1 MQPNTPA
8 IDAVSPR
15 SPSSPRGQ
23 ASVRIRIKPRINWFI
38 VWSCLFLSNAFQRI
52 IGQEHFVRLPSGGF
66 IKESNNFVFFI
77 GLATFSLAF
86 GLIMHKIGRFR
97 FHWSMLFTLALVLVC
112 LASSAWSADQKRTVT
127 QSLIL
132 IGVLFCVYYAYFN
145 VNKSDLFKSLY
156 VYAAIYTLT
165 TFILALT
172 WPSFAFHQAGE
183 FFGMHAGRLRG
194 LSSHKNDLA
203 KYLSI
208 CLFILMYFGS
218 TGITKPWIR
227 YGLVALCAGLLM
239 LTGSAKAVGALPVA
253 ILGSFLWTRTHL
265 PSLRLLSIIVISWA
279 WIFLSSTGTIEEIM
293 AAVLQLLGRDPTL
306 SSRTLIWSAVLEG
319 LQNSPNW
326 WLGGGYGAGWTN
338 GVSDMVRGRLGSDT
352 GHPHNGFIEVLI
364 DIGIPGLIITI
375 GLIFLTFLRALTS
388 RLSGNDGRITFS
400 VAVIFLTILSNMV
413 GSYMF
418 AAGDVMTYT
427 IFLVPLLLEW
437 KDDRRF

>member
-1 MQPNTPA
+1 
-8 IDAVSPR
+8 
-15 SPSSPRGQ
+15 
-23 ASVRIRIKPRINWFI
+23 
-38 VWSCLFLSNAFQRI
+38 
-52 IGQEHFVRLPSGGF
+52 
-66 IKESNNFVFFI
+66 
-77 GLATFSLAF
+77 
-86 GLIMHKIGRFR
+86 
-97 FHWSMLFTLALVLVC
+97 
-112 LASSAWSADQKRTVT
+112 
-127 QSLIL
+127 
-132 IGVLFCVYYAYFN
+132 
-145 VNKSDLFKSLY
+145 
-156 VYAAIYTLT
+156 
-165 TFILALT
+165 
-172 WPSFAFHQAGE
+172 
-183 FFGMHAGRLRG
+183 
-194 LSSHKNDLA
+194 
-203 KYLSI
+203 
-208 CLFILMYFGS
+208 
-218 TGITKPWIR
+218 
-227 YGLVALCAGLLM
+227 
-239 LTGSAKAVGALPVA
+239 
-253 ILGSFLWTRTHL
+253 
-265 PSLRLLSIIVISWA
+265 
-279 WIFLSSTGTIEEIM
+279 M